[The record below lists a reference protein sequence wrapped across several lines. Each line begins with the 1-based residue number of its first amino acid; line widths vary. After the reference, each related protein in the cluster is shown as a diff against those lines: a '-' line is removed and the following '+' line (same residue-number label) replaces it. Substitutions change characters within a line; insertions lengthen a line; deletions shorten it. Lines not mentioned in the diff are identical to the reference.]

1 MRIMSIVQAQN
12 RKGYLAAL
20 VGGFGGAILFLASSL
35 IIAKGYITQP
45 QSHPISSKEMS
56 FIIGMMIGTTC
67 AEVLGCWLALRWRK
81 YQQPRSTAAWL
92 TALFIPGWIVYFILS
107 LILGSFL
114 SALLL
119 FFGLPLIARAFTN
132 NPNIP
137 NGISRA
143 VHTNAKRPPSY

>member
-1 MRIMSIVQAQN
+1 MRIMSFLQSQS

-20 VGGFGGAILFLASSL
+20 VGGFGGAIVFLASSL
-35 IIAKGYITQP
+35 VIAKGYITQL
-45 QSHPISSKEMS
+45 QSHPISAQGMS

-81 YQQPRSTAAWL
+81 HQQPRSTAAWL
-92 TALFIPGWIVYFILS
+92 TALFIPGWIVYFVLS

-119 FFGLPLIARAFTN
+119 FVSLPLIARAFTN
-132 NPNIP
+132 NPTIP